1 MPFTI
6 NPEELNKSAAKTVCN
21 VVPCSAFA
29 SDASLIKLKDHW
41 FFWPFLFGYS
51 QDVIQSTGCHSINC
65 RELTHF
71 QGEMHPVQQD
81 QNKKGGYNPG
91 NWVSFKALQ
100 RIDTFSRCTVMHP
113 VL

>member
-6 NPEELNKSAAKTVCN
+6 NPEELNKSASKTVCN

-41 FFWPFLFGYS
+41 FFWPFLFEYS
-51 QDVIQSTGCHSINC
+51 QDVIQSTGCHSKNC

-71 QGEMHPVQQD
+71 QGEMHPVQQGP
-81 QNKKGGYNPG
+81 K
-91 NWVSFKALQ
+91 
-100 RIDTFSRCTVMHP
+100 
-113 VL
+113 

>member
-1 MPFTI
+1 VPFTI

-51 QDVIQSTGCHSINC
+51 QDVIQSTGCHSKNC

-71 QGEMHPVQQD
+71 QGEMHPVQQGP
-81 QNKKGGYNPG
+81 K
-91 NWVSFKALQ
+91 
-100 RIDTFSRCTVMHP
+100 
-113 VL
+113 